1 MESVITKLLNA
12 VAMPFVIPVSV
23 SSILPSYLFGEKER
37 EDRLELEKDFYN
49 LLALLRADDNGQDRP
64 QVIVI
69 GLCDSDSNRTSIFR
83 RRVKE
88 ALSDVQIFTSPQDA
102 IEKTLFENPQFKALL
117 KWDVPENRPSASSKL
132 LQHLVNLSA
141 RGSSFIAHADLLNW
155 SGHSEEAITH
165 LKKRGFI
172 SPSLKYTNQSETTSA
187 YHLINASSMG
197 DVLTEVLHSSR
208 AAEEA
213 CEKRGLFPHHVAQ
226 SVLQESKELQP
237 WLSVF
242 YYYGIFILPEA
253 LESSVS
259 SIPQESP
266 PSNELKGLI
275 VPHYLICKHLS
286 EEEPEGYLKTEP
298 LIIRSKN
305 SPCISESQFY
315 LLVGLLI
322 KQYPRAPCCY
332 HHAARIRIESHIL
345 ELRLRSGVVFMS
357 MLVQSK
363 DESFV
368 STDTARVCHRVK
380 DLLVNDGNAILRKH
394 RLMSD
399 LQFGAFMKTH
409 DSTLEFIDLLNEGF
423 PSAKVFSDDGE
434 EFHPATSIYFW
445 FNSYGPQETLV
456 EKHFA
461 RLCEGMNA
469 EKMWQHLIRQNL
481 VTGKQY
487 RDVTAGDRLLSS
499 RRLLEMIAEKSE
511 TCDRVLLEA
520 LRATGQVVL
529 AEIMSNENED
539 TARSHEQSVEVR
551 PPVTPPISASKNLQE
566 DANPGSVIGSRSV
579 IVQDT
584 QNHSDDRFTGNGY
597 FGNSTQQSTLRR
609 QQLPLEQPEESGLL
623 TRDSSKPRPAI
634 ADEIPAKRSPQ
645 KTPSE
650 DTDREGDPVV
660 RPTYEAKYYHIER
673 ATDYFNERPLKHGG
687 KRLGSGS
694 FGVVYYGVLHS
705 ETGEKHEVAI
715 KRFKNPSSLNLSQLE
730 LSKKQFGIE
739 LNILSR
745 YIHPNVVSLL
755 GFSCDGPEL
764 ALIYEYMVNG
774 ALSHRLDCR
783 DNSRPL
789 PWKIRLSIALD
800 IARALCF
807 LHSGH
812 RLPVIHRDVKSSNVL
827 LTTDFRAKLSDFGL
841 AVVGSANPED
851 ANPGPT
857 VGTRPYMSPEAFE
870 KELGC
875 LLIHRRRSRT

>member
-1 MESVITKLLNA
+1 MAFSPPKGGEAVRHACFNAIAFEKTAYAKFREAIPGNRPQAELHEGLLPNGYCEKFLGTIRGTKQIWSSAGPWPLIESALARLRVDA
-12 VAMPFVIPVSV
+12 MDMPFIIPVWI
-23 SSILPSYLFGEKER
+23 SSILPSSLLGEKGT
-37 EDRLELEKDFYN
+37 EDQLESEKDFYN
-49 LLALLRADDNGQDRP
+49 VLASLRADDRNDQDRRP
-64 QVIVI
+64 VIVI
-69 GLCDSDSNRTSIFR
+69 GLCDSDSESNMTSIFR
-83 RRVKE
+83 RRVTE
-88 ALSDVQIFTSPQDA
+88 ALPNVQIFIQDS
-102 IEKTLFENPQFKALL
+102 IQLKLFEDPQFEKALL
-117 KWDVPENRPSASSKL
+117 KWDEPENHSSASSKL
-132 LQHLVNLSA
+132 LQRIVNLSA
-141 RGSSFIAHADLLNW
+141 NGSSFIAHADLLDW
-155 SGHSEEAITH
+155 SGHSEEAIEH
-165 LKKRGFI
+165 LEKRGFI
-172 SPSLKYTNQSETTSA
+172 SPSFNYTNQSETTSA

-213 CEKRGLFPHHVAQ
+213 FEKRGLFPHHVAQ
-226 SVLQESKELQP
+226 SVLQESKELQR

-253 LESSVS
+253 LESSGS
-259 SIPQESP
+259 RTPQESP
-266 PSNELKGLI
+266 SSGPKGLV
-275 VPHYLICKHLS
+275 VPHSLIYKHLL
-286 EEEPEGYLKTEP
+286 EEEPDGYLKTEP

-315 LLVGLLI
+315 LLVALLI
-322 KQYPRAPCCY
+322 KHYPQAPRCY
-332 HHAARIRIESHIL
+332 HHAARIRMESHVL

-380 DLLVNDGNAILRKH
+380 DLLVNDGNTILRKH
-394 RLMSD
+394 RLKSD

-409 DSTLEFIDLLNEGF
+409 DSTLEFIDLLDQGF

-434 EFHPATSIYFW
+434 EFHPATSIYLW

-461 RLCEGMNA
+461 RLCDGINA
-469 EKMWQHLIRQNL
+469 EKIWRHLIRQNL

-487 RDVTAGDRLLSS
+487 RDVTAGDRPLSS

-529 AEIMSNENED
+529 AEIMSNENEV
-539 TARSHEQSVEVR
+539 TARSLEQSVEVR

-566 DANPGSVIGSRSV
+566 DVNPGAVIGSRSV

-584 QNHSDDRFTGNGY
+584 QNHSDDRLAGNGY

-634 ADEIPAKRSPQ
+634 ADGIPAKSSPQ
-645 KTPSE
+645 KMPLE
-650 DTDREGDPVV
+650 GGDREGDPVV

-715 KRFKNPSSLNLSQLE
+715 KRFKN
-730 LSKKQFGIE
+730 
-739 LNILSR
+739 
-745 YIHPNVVSLL
+745 VSIVI
-755 GFSCDGPEL
+755 G
-764 ALIYEYMVNG
+764 
-774 ALSHRLDCR
+774 R
-783 DNSRPL
+783 
-789 PWKIRLSIALD
+789 
-800 IARALCF
+800 F
-807 LHSGH
+807 LFHFIFF
-812 RLPVIHRDVKSSNVL
+812 VAI
-827 LTTDFRAKLSDFGL
+827 
-841 AVVGSANPED
+841 
-851 ANPGPT
+851 
-857 VGTRPYMSPEAFE
+857 
-870 KELGC
+870 
-875 LLIHRRRSRT
+875 

>member
-1 MESVITKLLNA
+1 MPIKSDSPHRSSCTCSKISADERDAAFSPPREGSTSYACFNVIASDKKASATFRKAIPGDRPDAELHECGYCEKFLGTLQGAKQTWCLAGRWPLMESVITKLLNA
-12 VAMPFVIPVSV
+12 VDMPFVIPVSV

-49 LLALLRADDNGQDRP
+49 LLALLRADCDAP

-69 GLCDSDSNRTSIFR
+69 GLCDSDSNMTSIFR
-83 RRVKE
+83 KRVRE
-88 ALSDVQIFTSPQDA
+88 ALPNVQIFTSPQDD

-117 KWDVPENRPSASSKL
+117 KWDVPEECSSASSKL
-132 LQHLVNLSA
+132 VQRIVSSSA
-141 RGSSFIAHADLLNW
+141 DGVSFVAHADLLDW

-165 LKKRGFI
+165 LEKRGFI
-172 SPSLKYTNQSETTSA
+172 SPSFKYTNQSETTSA

-213 CEKRGLFPHHVAQ
+213 FEKRGLFPHHVAQ
-226 SVLQESKELQP
+226 SVLQESKELQS

-253 LESSVS
+253 LESSRS
-259 SIPQESP
+259 RTPHESP
-266 PSNELKGLI
+266 SSGPKGLV
-275 VPHYLICKHLS
+275 VPHSLIYKHLS
-286 EEEPEGYLKTEP
+286 EELPEGYLKTEP

-315 LLVGLLI
+315 LLVALLI
-322 KQYPRAPCCY
+322 KHFPRAPRCY
-332 HHAARIRIESHIL
+332 HHAARIRMESHVL

-368 STDTARVCHRVK
+368 STDTARACQRVK

-394 RLMSD
+394 RLKSD

-409 DSTLEFIDLLNEGF
+409 DSTLEFIDLLNQGF

-434 EFHPATSIYFW
+434 EFHPATSIYLW

-469 EKMWQHLIRQNL
+469 EKIWRHLIRQNL

-487 RDVTAGDRLLSS
+487 RDVTAGDRQLSS

-529 AEIMSNENED
+529 AEIMSNENEV
-539 TARSHEQSVEVR
+539 TARSLEQSVEVR

-566 DANPGSVIGSRSV
+566 DANPGAVIGSRSV

-584 QNHSDDRFTGNGY
+584 QNHSDDRFSGNGY

-634 ADEIPAKRSPQ
+634 ADEIPAKSSAQ
-645 KTPSE
+645 KMPSE
-650 DTDREGDPVV
+650 GADQEGDPVV

-715 KRFKNPSSLNLSQLE
+715 KRFKN
-730 LSKKQFGIE
+730 
-739 LNILSR
+739 
-745 YIHPNVVSLL
+745 VSIVI
-755 GFSCDGPEL
+755 G
-764 ALIYEYMVNG
+764 
-774 ALSHRLDCR
+774 R
-783 DNSRPL
+783 
-789 PWKIRLSIALD
+789 
-800 IARALCF
+800 F
-807 LHSGH
+807 LFHFIFF
-812 RLPVIHRDVKSSNVL
+812 VAI
-827 LTTDFRAKLSDFGL
+827 
-841 AVVGSANPED
+841 
-851 ANPGPT
+851 
-857 VGTRPYMSPEAFE
+857 
-870 KELGC
+870 
-875 LLIHRRRSRT
+875 